1 MADDLSRMPPWPRFL
16 RAALRVAMRLV
27 FRPRVVGTAPSLG
40 PYLIVANHRSWLDGF
55 MLLSEL
61 PAEPRLYFF
70 ADWNA
75 TAGSWWKRLIIGS
88 LGAFVL
94 VDRRAA
100 FDRSAVADTL
110 KLLGQGGVLVFFP
123 EGLPAHDEERVD
135 PFRRGVGFLA
145 LRAKVPVVPIW
156 MRGTGEL
163 YLGREV
169 LAKIGVPVSVPDL
182 EPNKENTERVA
193 AWLREEVLK
202 LGDPWVEPQVAK
214 KRLRWLTHLF

>member
-1 MADDLSRMPPWPRFL
+1 MPPWPRFL
-16 RAALRVAMRLV
+16 RAALRVAMRIV
-27 FRPRVVGTAPSLG
+27 FRPRVVGAAPARG

-70 ADWNA
+70 ADKNA

-94 VDRRAA
+94 VDRRVF
-100 FDRSAVADTL
+100 FDRSSVTDAL
-110 KLLGQGGVLVFFP
+110 KLLREGGILVFFP

-135 PFRRGVGFLA
+135 PFRRGVGYLA
-145 LRAKVPVVPIW
+145 LRARVPVVPVW

-169 LAKIGVPVSVPDL
+169 VAKVGAPLTVPDL
-182 EPNKENTERVA
+182 EPTKENTERVA
-193 AWLREEVLK
+193 RLLREEVLK
-202 LGDPWVEPQVAK
+202 LGEPWVEPRVAK

>member
-1 MADDLSRMPPWPRFL
+1 MRDRHRMPAWPRFL
-16 RAALRVAMRLV
+16 RAALRGAMRVV
-27 FRPRVVGTAPSLG
+27 FRPRVSGATPSRG

-61 PAEPRLYFF
+61 PPEPRLYFF
-70 ADWNA
+70 ADYNA
-75 TAGSWWKRLIIGS
+75 TAGSWWKRLVIGS

-100 FDRSAVADTL
+100 FDRSAMTDAIRVL
-110 KLLGQGGVLVFFP
+110 REGGVLVYFP

-135 PFRRGVGFLA
+135 PFRRGIGYLA
-145 LRAKVPVVPIW
+145 LLARVPIVPIW

-163 YLGREV
+163 YWGREV
-169 LAKIGVPVSVPDL
+169 LAKIGDPVSVPDL
-182 EPNKENTERVA
+182 ETTKENTERVA
-193 AWLREEVLK
+193 RLLRDEVLK
-202 LGDPWVEPQVAK
+202 LGEPWVEPQVAR